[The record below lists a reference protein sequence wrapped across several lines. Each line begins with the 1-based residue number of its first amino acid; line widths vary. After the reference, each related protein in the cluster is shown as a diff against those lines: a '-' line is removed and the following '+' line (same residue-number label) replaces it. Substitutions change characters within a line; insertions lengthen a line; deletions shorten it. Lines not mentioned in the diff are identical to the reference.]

1 MIDFDD
7 DNWSKTD
14 HVYKNLEKNNHMLF
28 SMITFIFFAYK
39 CELII

>member
-14 HVYKNLEKNNHMLF
+14 HVYQNLDKNSHMLK
-28 SMITFIFFAYK
+28 SIITFLIYK
-39 CELII
+39 CEFII